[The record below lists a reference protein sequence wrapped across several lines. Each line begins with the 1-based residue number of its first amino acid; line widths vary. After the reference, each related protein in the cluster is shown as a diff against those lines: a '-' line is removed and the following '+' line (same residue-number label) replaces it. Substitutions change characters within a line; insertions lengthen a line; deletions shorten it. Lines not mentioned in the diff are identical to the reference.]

1 MKAKFVFPVDQ
12 NQIAILERIDFNS
25 LNRDNGLAFANDADS
40 SVLGSEPQARFG
52 RNRRTIS
59 PTPMACPHEQPRPEK
74 LVDQGFRCGG
84 AKRAFEDHFC
94 A

>member
-12 NQIAILERIDFNS
+12 NQIAIFERIDFNS

-59 PTPMACPHEQPRPEK
+59 PTPMACPHEQRGPRSMTIK
-74 LVDQGFRCGG
+74 AFVVAARR
-84 AKRAFEDHFC
+84 RAFEDHFC